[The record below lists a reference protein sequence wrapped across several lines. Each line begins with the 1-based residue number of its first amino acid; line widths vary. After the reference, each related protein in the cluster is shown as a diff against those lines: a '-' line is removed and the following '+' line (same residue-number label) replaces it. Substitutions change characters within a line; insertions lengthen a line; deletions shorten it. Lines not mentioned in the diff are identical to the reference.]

1 MRWLAALLLA
11 AVICAV
17 AGQAQA
23 AASRVALV
31 RPATASAGIAEATT
45 RVSAELR
52 AAGFEVVLFEARG
65 TDPRAQVA
73 GARLEPPPFAI
84 ISLLA
89 TDRGAAADVWIDP
102 SLVAGVP
109 SRRVEVDD
117 TSAGTASA
125 LAIRAMELLR
135 AALLEETARPRPQ
148 PAAVPEDVARWL
160 AAAPGAGP
168 GAAPASRVAP
178 APSAA
183 TARPAP
189 ARPSAAGSA
198 SAVDGAA
205 RWAPL
210 LDTSTL
216 EGGLGWLQSFG
227 GVGAAFGPSL
237 RLTLPVAPRTAL
249 RASLLAPAIT
259 GEVSASAGA
268 AGLRQELLMV
278 EATRALG
285 DGSLVPMLSAGV
297 GGYHLF
303 AEGRAE
309 AGYSAD
315 AVHAWALAIGGGGG
329 AALRLTRAA
338 SLLLD
343 ARAVVL
349 LPEPV
354 VRIGDTEAARAGAA
368 LLLVSLGVV
377 ASL

>member
-17 AGQAQA
+17 GGPAQA

-31 RPATASAGIAEATT
+31 RPAAASAEIAEATT

-52 AAGFEVVLFEARG
+52 AALFEVILFEARG
-65 TDPRAQVA
+65 TDARAQVA

-89 TDRGAAADVWIDP
+89 TDRGAAADVWLDP
-102 SLVAGVP
+102 SLAAGAA

-148 PAAVPEDVARWL
+148 PAVVPEDVARWL

-168 GAAPASRVAP
+168 GASPPPKVAP
-178 APSAA
+178 AP
-183 TARPAP
+183 TAAP
-189 ARPSAAGSA
+189 ARPPAPPRSPAGSA
-198 SAVDGAA
+198 TPVDGAA
-205 RWAPL
+205 AWAPL
-210 LDTSTL
+210 LGTSTL
-216 EGGLGWLQSFG
+216 EGGLGWLQSFRG
-227 GVGAAFGPSL
+227 FGAAFGPSL

-259 GEVSASAGA
+259 GDVRAAAGA
-268 AGLRQELLMV
+268 AGLRQELLLV
-278 EATRALG
+278 EATRSLA
-285 DGSLVPMLSAGV
+285 DGPVVPLLSAGV
-297 GGYHLF
+297 GGYHLL

-338 SLLLD
+338 ALLLD

-354 VRIGDTEAARAGAA
+354 VHIGAEEPARAGAP

-377 ASL
+377 ASF